1 MEVKQA
7 SSLISKTWVLRFPDF
22 KPSEVLS
29 DDGLY
34 AFAKNIIVVNF
45 EALDA
50 LQEFR
55 TKLGK
60 TILVNHGPH
69 RRRGYRSFIENA
81 AVNGETY
88 SYHMQG
94 VAFDLTAPGMTV
106 SELAQAAREFGWKGI
121 GVYKKRNFVH
131 VDLRSRL
138 LGDTVI
144 WEG

>member
-29 DDGLY
+29 
-34 AFAKNIIVVNF
+34 
-45 EALDA
+45 DA